1 VASIQEK
8 RKPKAAPDRPSV
20 RERLLDATAAVMTA
34 QDTVDVSLADIS
46 TEANVN
52 IALISYYFGS
62 KEELM
67 LALAKRDATKAM
79 TEMEVLMGLPIGPAD
94 KLRRH
99 LAGIIRTYFRHPYLN
114 RLLRALMRDS
124 STRIARQ
131 IAEFFAASVAGTM
144 AQLITA
150 GVAAGEL
157 RPIDPMLFYFAAI
170 GACENLF
177 SGRTTL
183 KFVFDNQPLDEA
195 LCTRHIETVTDLLMA
210 GCLLPEHRLTQTS
223 THGRAQA
230 NDR

>member
-1 VASIQEK
+1 MASIPEK
-8 RKPKAAPDRPSV
+8 RKPKAAPERPSV

-62 KEELM
+62 KEELL
-67 LALAKRDATKAM
+67 LALAQRDATKAIG
-79 TEMEVLMGLPIGPAD
+79 EMEVLMGLSLPPAE

-124 STRIARQ
+124 STRVAKQ
-131 IAEFFAASVAGTM
+131 IAEFFAASVARTM
-144 AQLITA
+144 TRLIDE
-150 GVAAGEL
+150 GIAANEL

-177 SGRTTL
+177 SARTTL
-183 KFVFDNQPLDEA
+183 KLVFDGQVLDEA

-210 GCLLPEHRLTQTS
+210 GCLAPTDHLNHTS
-223 THGRAQA
+223 KRGRA
-230 NDR
+230 NTHNR